1 MEIVE
6 NVDESLD
13 DCEKEPSDQLL
24 GKNIECKECKMD
36 DKCINCIMKYA
47 MSPEFLDEVLLN
59 SSYNSCE
66 DESIET
72 IMAKAKAFEEEDI
85 QGLMTIDL

>member
-1 MEIVE
+1 MQ
-6 NVDESLD
+6 NGR
-13 DCEKEPSDQLL
+13 Q
-24 GKNIECKECKMD
+24 M
-36 DKCINCIMKYA
+36 YA

-85 QGLMTIDL
+85 HCLMTIDL